1 MVSGLWA
8 WIFSN
13 FAVRSTKLCNIV
25 VIALEFQGKKKQNTK
40 LQDSDITA
48 GTPSGSSTLFGLGA

>member
-1 MVSGLWA
+1 MFCC
-8 WIFSN
+8 FS
-13 FAVRSTKLCNIV
+13 VRSTKLCNIV

-48 GTPSGSSTLFGLGA
+48 GPSLDLRSCLDLGLQD